1 MLNDFVK
8 LCGGN
13 LQYIMSE
20 FNVTVNNFE
29 HEVMK
34 AYKPVLIDFW
44 ASWCGPCKMI
54 APVISAIAEEQ
65 AGKVKVCKINVDDE
79 PELANAFKITSI
91 PTLVVVKNGKVVNM
105 SVGLQ
110 SKSNICAMLGL
121 NSQL

>member
-1 MLNDFVK
+1 
-8 LCGGN
+8 
-13 LQYIMSE
+13 MSE
-20 FNVTVNNFE
+20 INISMSNFE
-29 HEVMK
+29 LEVMQ
-34 AYKPVLIDFW
+34 ADLPVLIDFW

-121 NSQL
+121 NS